1 MKCSNG
7 LLFPISVLEKTSGI
21 SKKIISKDIENEL
34 LFETVNGYIL
44 YDVALR
50 YVFQK
55 WKEDNVKM
63 YPPYSDEPYNS
74 FASRVL
80 SYINDEIVFDNLK
93 VEWKENK

>member
-50 YVFQK
+50 YVF
-55 WKEDNVKM
+55 
-63 YPPYSDEPYNS
+63 
-74 FASRVL
+74 
-80 SYINDEIVFDNLK
+80 
-93 VEWKENK
+93 